1 MDVVEGSSDF
11 TTTLSKAA
19 KTNSVSID
27 VRYVAIGDAGNT
39 VYDIGEVIGTFKS
52 FRKASKPIPFE
63 VHLRH
68 YSRVHTDVPYVIN
81 MDTNLFARLC
91 DVFSK
96 ARFVLFLNSVAPG
109 SSTTRM
115 SRRDELMTV
124 LKAMRSK
131 RLSFQANTND
141 LKKAIDD
148 LDALR
153 NEILDLLARQDLI
166 VDVQSLTYEQLK
178 GYAVLSL

>member
-1 MDVVEGSSDF
+1 
-11 TTTLSKAA
+11 
-19 KTNSVSID
+19 
-27 VRYVAIGDAGNT
+27 
-39 VYDIGEVIGTFKS
+39 
-52 FRKASKPIPFE
+52 
-63 VHLRH
+63 
-68 YSRVHTDVPYVIN
+68 
-81 MDTNLFARLC
+81 
-91 DVFSK
+91 
-96 ARFVLFLNSVAPG
+96 
-109 SSTTRM
+109 M